1 LDSFALTPPPL
12 PLQPVS
18 EIDRSVFRFRV
29 VPPTAMTLGDAKGQ
43 ITPAPLSPED
53 EKKLTP
59 LVDVK
64 WMSYVVFSQELTGAR
79 RFYNQFS
86 LILDTYN

>member
-1 LDSFALTPPPL
+1 
-12 PLQPVS
+12 
-18 EIDRSVFRFRV
+18 
-29 VPPTAMTLGDAKGQ
+29 MTLGDAKGQ

-64 WMSYVVFSQELTGAR
+64 WMSYVVSPRNSLAR
-79 RFYNQFS
+79 ADFITNFS